1 MCFVVAISL
10 MGPCCYN
17 SGQHKMNT
25 TKIVQNEL
33 VSDRSCCNQPF
44 SSPAAENTA
53 YLQPME
59 FRRQV
64 VIISSN
70 IIVIIIIIIVIVI
83 AIVIAIVIVIVIN
96 YY

>member
-1 MCFVVAISL
+1 
-10 MGPCCYN
+10 
-17 SGQHKMNT
+17 MNT

-70 IIVIIIIIIVIVI
+70 IIVIIIIIVIVI
-83 AIVIAIVIVIVIN
+83 AIVIAIVIVIVIVIN